1 MAEFVYKNNEFKA
14 SDAVAA
20 AIADGISPTAIAEA
34 ISLAANSLVLRQGAD
49 RWRTHGDSPGVHG
62 SDAANAWRH
71 MIPMANHMNAVGGL
85 ICSAF
90 HTARYQPFMNDPY
103 PTEAHRLKVKVQS
116 GKELLGLAE
125 ECIRSND
132 QAVAAA
138 AIQVYGDRGYDVRP
152 VFDLMLK
159 YAISEDGR
167 LHAEK
172 YYHTVVDEYNFMRK
186 PFKWRQLVAL
196 ARVTASAYG
205 YDRFDNKGHRAPG
218 YEQACKLLKIS

>member
-1 MAEFVYKNNEFKA
+1 MLPV
-14 SDAVAA
+14 
-20 AIADGISPTAIAEA
+20 T
-34 ISLAANSLVLRQGAD
+34 
-49 RWRTHGDSPGVHG
+49 
-62 SDAANAWRH
+62 
-71 MIPMANHMNAVGGL
+71 NHINTVGGL

-90 HTARYQPFMNDPY
+90 HTGRYQPFKHDPY
-103 PTEAHRLKVKVQS
+103 PTEAHRLKVKVKS
-116 GKELLGLAE
+116 AKELLGLAE

-138 AIQVYGDRGYDVRP
+138 AIQVYGDRGFDPQP

-159 YAISEDGR
+159 YAVSEDGR

-172 YYHTVVDEYNFMRK
+172 YFWTVREEFKAMRA

-205 YDRFDNKGHRAPG
+205 YDRFDNRGHRAPG
-218 YEQACKLLKIS
+218 YVDACKQLGVPA